1 MRQKSRFQIPHTVN
15 IILSALE
22 TCEESLSLPL
32 IDKRAHTLVGFA
44 RTWLN
49 MTKAYRWG
57 EVALILQ
64 QRTRTK
70 KNCERYK
77 GHSDTF
83 YPVVFTTRAH
93 HKMTVCKLQE

>member
-70 KNCERYK
+70 K
-77 GHSDTF
+77 
-83 YPVVFTTRAH
+83 
-93 HKMTVCKLQE
+93 TVRGTKAIAIHFIQLYSPPEHITK